1 MPGEFSLQEARKF
14 ADRYVNATSEKQLG
28 QSFWRDLFINVVG
41 IPDLMSVGIEFEFPV
56 RSSEGT
62 VNFIDVLWKGVVLV
76 EHKSA
81 RKSLDVAEK
90 QAREYLVALPAAQ
103 RPPTII
109 VSDFKRLRIIEVLVG
124 TTHEFRLEDLPEN
137 LNRLELVVGGHA
149 EAAAKEEITADL
161 EAVKLMAKLFIEF
174 EKSGY
179 EGHEVSVFLVR
190 ILFLNF
196 GDDTRMWKRVPRGLF
211 GTFLD
216 ATVPDGLGV
225 GGRLQELFQVLDT
238 PVSKRPGTL
247 SPALA
252 DFPYVNG
259 GLFKEILPVFS
270 FTAKMHE
277 ALILT
282 SQYDWS
288 KISPAIFGAM
298 FQKVKSKEDRR
309 FLGEHFTSEAN
320 ILKVIRP
327 LFLDD
332 FSDKLYAA
340 WESIPGL
347 KKLKVELAQMHY
359 LDPACGSGNFLV
371 VAYKRLR
378 EIELKLTARLQGLEG
393 NVGELYLDGRMGLG
407 VTLDQFYG
415 FEINEWSSQIATVA
429 MYLADHQ
436 ANLEME
442 EVTGTSPNRFPIQR
456 SAHIHHV
463 NSLQVDWGE
472 LCPLGET
479 TLIMG
484 NPPFK
489 GQSHQDAEQKEDT
502 RRIWKNHPK
511 TGVMDYVSNWYL
523 MASHAMEKFG
533 GSSAFV
539 STNSIVQGEQ
549 VPPLWQEL
557 SADGMEI
564 DFAHRPFNW
573 ENEVSGGAA
582 VDCVIIGFSKKSP
595 AKKSKKRL
603 WDYKTPKSNPEL
615 QVVTQINPY
624 LIASSDIV
632 VESRTRPISPELAPL
647 LWGSKP
653 TDDGNLS
660 KISKEEADE
669 IRKTDPVAAK
679 YLMPIIGAHEL
690 IHGADRFCLWL
701 EEASPQDLR
710 SSAVIRKRVE
720 AVREFRLASTAELT
734 RRNARIS
741 HLFVQRAQ
749 PKTNYIGVPLHS
761 SEDRLYLPF
770 AWVSPEIIA
779 SNALSTIPE
788 ANKPLFAV
796 LNSNVFNT
804 WARTV
809 SGRLESRIRIS
820 AEVTYNNFP
829 LRGLSEEEKSS
840 LSETGKSI
848 LDARAK
854 YPDATLADLYGST
867 SMPIDLLK
875 AHQANDKVVL
885 KIFGLRADA
894 SSGVILAKL
903 FEEYDEMTRGLLDA
917 TPVKIKRKQKSD

>member
-1 MPGEFSLQEARKF
+1 MPGEFGLQEARKF
-14 ADRYVNATSEKQLG
+14 ADRYVDATSEKQLG

-56 RSSEGT
+56 RSSQGT
-62 VNFIDVLWKGVVLV
+62 INFIDVLWKGVVLV

-124 TTHEFRLEDLPEN
+124 TTHEFRLEDLPQN
-137 LNRLELVVGGHA
+137 LDRLELVVGGHA

-161 EAVKLMAKLFIEF
+161 EAVKLMANLFIEF
-174 EKSGY
+174 EKAGY

-247 SPALA
+247 APALA

-332 FSDKLYAA
+332 FNDKLYAA

-347 KKLKVELAQMHY
+347 KKLKFELAQMHY

-407 VTLDQFYG
+407 VTLDQFHG

-442 EVTGTSPNRFPIQR
+442 EVTGSSPNRFPLQR

-463 NSLQVDWGE
+463 NSLQVSWADLVPMGE
-472 LCPLGET
+472 ST
-479 TLIMG
+479 YIMG

-489 GQSHQDAEQKEDT
+489 GSLLMSNEQKNDT
-502 RRIWKNHPK
+502 RQIWNHHK
-511 TGVMDYVSNWYL
+511 KSGLVDLVTNWFVI
-523 MASHAMEKFG
+523 ASRLVFKYNCRA
-533 GSSAFV
+533 AFI
-539 STNSIVQGEQ
+539 STNSITQGEQ
-549 VPPLWQEL
+549 PELLWGELNKSEVSISFANRPFDWSNDASGEAAAHVVIVGLAKGKSSGKKPLWTYETY
-557 SADGMEI
+557 
-564 DFAHRPFNW
+564 N
-573 ENEVSGGAA
+573 
-582 VDCVIIGFSKKSP
+582 
-595 AKKSKKRL
+595 
-603 WDYKTPKSNPEL
+603 SNPTL
-615 QVVTQINPY
+615 TFASNINPY
-624 LIASSDIV
+624 LIDASDVIIG
-632 VESRTRPISPELAPL
+632 TRQQAISPELPPMFF
-647 LWGSKP
+647 GSMP
-653 TDDGNLS
+653 RDNGHLS
-660 KISKEEADE
+660 KISLDEAEE
-669 IRKTDPVAAK
+669 IRSKDPIAAK
-679 YLMPIIGAHEL
+679 YLRRLIGADEL
-690 IHGADRFCLWL
+690 IKGKQRYCLWL
-701 EEASPQDLR
+701 EDAEPQDLR
-710 SSAVIRKRVE
+710 NSPELSSRIKAVSE
-720 AVREFRLASTAELT
+720 MRLASDASST
-734 RRNARIS
+734 REAAKIS

-749 PKTNYIGVPLHS
+749 PKTPYIAVPGVS
-761 SEDRLYLPF
+761 SEARSYVPIDYFP
-770 AWVSPEIIA
+770 PEVIA
-779 SNALSTIPE
+779 SNALLTVPNASL
-788 ANKPLFAV
+788 AVFAV
-796 LNSNVFNT
+796 LMSKPFNVWNSV
-804 WARTV
+804 V
-809 SGRLESRIRIS
+809 SGRLESRYRIS
-820 AEVTYNNFP
+820 QEITFNNFP
-829 LRGLSEEEKSS
+829 LRGLSDEERQLFTK
-840 LSETGKSI
+840 TGQGI

-854 YPDATLADLYGST
+854 YPNATLADLYGST
-867 SMPIDLLK
+867 SMPIELLK
-875 AHQANDKVVL
+875 AHQANDKAVL
-885 KIFGLRADA
+885 KVFGLKADA
-894 SSGVILAKL
+894 PSEAILVSL
-903 FEEYDEMTRGLLDA
+903 FKSYDEMTRGLLEA
-917 TPVKIKRKQKSD
+917 TPVKVKRKKSD